1 MPFDATGFIQCKN
14 RYRNQTQLL
23 DVAHGY
29 VDRNLPISIIVIDW
43 SAWGAGG
50 RGRRLMSPGSTLP
63 LLFCTLLL
71 HQCTMLLKVGIRAA
85 GAEIK
90 NFKSSH
96 RRLGL

>member
-43 SAWGAGG
+43 SAWGRGG
-50 RGRRLMSPGSTLP
+50 RCRSPAVFSFVLISLP
-63 LLFCTLLL
+63 PSP
-71 HQCTMLLKVGIRAA
+71 QCTMLLKVRK
-85 GAEIK
+85 E
-90 NFKSSH
+90 
-96 RRLGL
+96 